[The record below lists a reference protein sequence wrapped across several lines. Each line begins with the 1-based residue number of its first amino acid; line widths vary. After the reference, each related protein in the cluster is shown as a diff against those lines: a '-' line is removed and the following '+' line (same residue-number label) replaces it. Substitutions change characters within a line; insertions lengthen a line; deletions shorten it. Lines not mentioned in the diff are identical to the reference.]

1 MKPFA
6 MAREGP
12 RLHPWRSTGYSSIK
26 QGCVMPIDTISVK
39 CRRDAHPC
47 VVRNS
52 TSPLRKRAYGAS
64 LPSAVPGV
72 RRSVRQK
79 RHGPGKGPL
88 AKSVRT
94 FKAPKYSNCLIFAFR
109 LWLTGGGYLL
119 VRKSRAGWFP
129 HFLWCADLADAMVL
143 HFAPRNIAPWW
154 YRPIH
159 MLLFSGVV
167 KRDDR

>member
-12 RLHPWRSTGYSSIK
+12 RLHPWRSTGYSSTK
-26 QGCVMPIDTISVK
+26 QGCVMPTDSISLK
-39 CRRDAHPC
+39 CRRDPHPC
-47 VVRNS
+47 AVRKS
-52 TSPLRKRAYGAS
+52 ISPSRKRAYGAS
-64 LPSAVPGV
+64 LPSAVSDVHG
-72 RRSVRQK
+72 SIRQH
-79 RHGPGKGPL
+79 RHEPGKKLLP
-88 AKSVRT
+88 ASIST

-109 LWLTGGGYLL
+109 LWLTGGGYLV

-143 HFAPRNIAPWW
+143 HFAPRKIAPWW

-159 MLLFSGVV
+159 MLWFSGVL

>member
-1 MKPFA
+1 LSADIFLLREFGTGSADRLSPAIVTLKGCTPSEVSREQPQTCTLDIRSFTPSRYRFLGTSYPAEPMKPFT
-6 MAREGP
+6 MAGEGP

-52 TSPLRKRAYGAS
+52 TSALRKRAYGAP

-79 RHGPGKGPL
+79 RHEPGNRPL
-88 AKSVRT
+88 A
-94 FKAPKYSNCLIFAFR
+94 
-109 LWLTGGGYLL
+109 
-119 VRKSRAGWFP
+119 
-129 HFLWCADLADAMVL
+129 
-143 HFAPRNIAPWW
+143 
-154 YRPIH
+154 
-159 MLLFSGVV
+159 
-167 KRDDR
+167 